1 MSDNALKLEN
11 QLCFRIYSASRLMTR
26 LYKPILDNLNLTY
39 PQYVTMLVVWEK
51 EIIDF
56 RELKTTL
63 NMSTGTLTPIIK
75 RLVKLD
81 YLSKIKNPNDDRKAI
96 VKLTKAGLELK
107 DKALQIPENLAKS
120 LDMSFEEYLEFT
132 NMLDKLTEK
141 LNNAQK

>member
-81 YLSKIKNPNDDRKAI
+81 YISKIKNPNDDRKAI

-132 NMLDKLTEK
+132 NMLDNLTEK

>member
-132 NMLDKLTEK
+132 NMLDNLTEK